1 MPLTWPI
8 GKCQFVSDASVN
20 EKDKWDYTRSFPIS
34 PSRQVQCFKKIS
46 IITIIIS
53 VTSIIITSCMKE
65 LIFWKSILYMINDGL
80 STFSQ
85 KILGTHN
92 SDFQSVNV
100 KMLRL
105 TIKFFLGQII

>member
-1 MPLTWPI
+1 MPSTWPI
-8 GKCQFVSDASVN
+8 RKCQFVSDASVN

-65 LIFWKSILYMINDGL
+65 LIFWKSMLYMINDGL

-105 TIKFFLGQII
+105 TIIFFLGQII